1 MNYYKITKDYLK
13 NDMINLNLLKSKIE
27 DYNRRDLYF
36 IESDVRFDIS
46 SLIIKKNCIICKL
59 DNIKVIIFLD
69 EAHVIY
75 NNLLLENEIKLFLNN
90 QNPFHLNIL
99 EFLLIKVTDTLENEF
114 TNMFNNY
121 LLIRN
126 DEYEINKNFIVLQS
140 NLINLEYRVKEL
152 HSVTEELLNNK
163 EDLKKLTFNK
173 CEESNTEELIENYDL
188 KLEDIYNDITK
199 LVKEM
204 DNVQKVANIKLAKDR
219 NKFAILNLYI
229 SYISLSVSIGSFIG
243 SMFGMNLK
251 NYLET
256 SKFGFVLVLN
266 ISLFLIFAL
275 SIIQIYYFK
284 KTNNI

>member
-1 MNYYKITKDYLK
+1 
-13 NDMINLNLLKSKIE
+13 MINLNLLKSKIE

>member
-36 IESDVRFDIS
+36 IESDIRFDIS

-75 NNLLLENEIKLFLNN
+75 NKLLSENEIKIFLNN
-90 QNPFHLNIL
+90 QNPFHLNIF
-99 EFLLIKVTDTLENEF
+99 EFLLIQVTDTLENEF

>member
-1 MNYYKITKDYLK
+1 MNYYKITKDNLK

>member
-1 MNYYKITKDYLK
+1 MNYYKITKDNLK

-36 IESDVRFDIS
+36 IESDIRFDIS

-75 NNLLLENEIKLFLNN
+75 NKLLSENEIKIFLNN